1 MNPLLWGIVMSD
13 YRIIVAGG
21 RDFCDKEFFDRNLDA
36 LVAEFVDVEIVSGH
50 ASGADKLAEEYAKRL
65 GLALKIFPA
74 DWKKYGRAAG
84 PIRNRE
90 MLTYILE
97 AKPIVVAFWDGQSK
111 GTKNMIEQAR
121 KEDVDCRIFMY
132 SQN

>member
-1 MNPLLWGIVMSD
+1 MSD

-21 RDFCDKEFFDRNLDA
+21 RDFNDTEYLSKSLDA
-36 LVAEFVDVEIVSGH
+36 LLAEFIDVEIVSGH
-50 ASGADKLAEEYAKRL
+50 ANGADKLAEEYANRL
-65 GLALKIFPA
+65 GIALKIFPA

-90 MLTYILE
+90 MLSYILD
-97 AKPIVVAFWDGQSK
+97 AKPVVAAFWDGHSK

-121 KEDVDCRIFMY
+121 KENVDCRIFMY
-132 SQN
+132 SGEGMNE